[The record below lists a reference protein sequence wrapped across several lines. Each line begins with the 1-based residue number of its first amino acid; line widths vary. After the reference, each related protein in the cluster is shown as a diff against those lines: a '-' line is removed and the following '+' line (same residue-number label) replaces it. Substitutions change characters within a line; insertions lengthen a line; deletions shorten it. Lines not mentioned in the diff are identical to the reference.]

1 MMTGSFY
8 GEEELLD
15 DFYGEDR
22 FDDGST
28 IVQKT
33 HHRSIL
39 QRQYEDYGLE
49 WREHHMKLFNN
60 RWILLIRNPY
70 KALISYWELT
80 QTQDHTGSRGIDQY
94 VSSSSSFDRH
104 VKTGAARWLELIL
117 DWAEHC
123 IECHLVFFEVNI
135 LQIPRFY

>member
-1 MMTGSFY
+1 MLLAVGYY
-8 GEEELLD
+8 GEMLPHNSGRTVVVKSHGLRAD
-15 DFYGEDR
+15 MFDR
-22 FDDGST
+22 CHG
-28 IVQKT
+28 KA
-33 HHRSIL
+33 
-39 QRQYEDYGLE
+39 
-49 WREHHMKLFNN
+49 
-60 RWILLIRNPY
+60 ILLIRNPY

-123 IECHLVFFEVNI
+123 IDCHLVFFEVNI
-135 LQIPRFY
+135 MQIPRYCQNIYPFVGSEEELRRGN